1 MASAGSRKFDLVL
14 YGASGFVGRQTVV
27 TIARHALRFPG
38 LRWAV
43 AGRSRIKLNAALAAA
58 VDVVG
63 DSAAEAGVVVAD
75 ANDGPALH
83 TLAGAAQVVLST
95 AGPFAL
101 YGSALVNACVQQGTH
116 YVDITGET
124 PWVRGLINR
133 HHEQA
138 RRDGTRI
145 VPGCGFDSVPSDLGA
160 WMLTREMQ
168 RRHHSAC
175 TEVKASFS
183 MKGGFNGGTIASLLH
198 NLQDGRDVQFRQP
211 FLLNPA
217 GTEALDPAPH
227 ADPFAPHHDADF
239 DAWLGPF
246 MMGPINT
253 RVVRRSAALWA
264 ARGDTGYGEDFRYQ
278 EYMHFGRGPAAAL
291 RAAGVSTGAAIGQ
304 SALALAPMRKLLG
317 LAMPAPGE
325 GPSEKAM
332 DGGHFLCRL
341 VGRDALGHVV
351 RGSIS
356 DQGDPGNR
364 ATTKMVCEAA
374 LALVHDLPRLPDE
387 GGVLTPATAF
397 GNVLVARLRA
407 SGMHLEVEDPAGS

>member
-1 MASAGSRKFDLVL
+1 MAAARKFDLVL
-14 YGASGFVGRQTVV
+14 YGASGFVGRQTVLH
-27 TIARHALRFPG
+27 IARHALRVPG

-43 AGRSRIKLNAALAAA
+43 AGRSRVKLNAALAAA

-63 DSAAEAGVVVAD
+63 DSAADAGVLVAD
-75 ANDGPALH
+75 AHDREALRV
-83 TLAGAAQVVLST
+83 LAGDARVVLSS

-101 YGSALVNACVQQGTH
+101 YGSELVEACVQQRTH

-124 PWVRGLINR
+124 PWVRGLIDR

-138 RRDGTRI
+138 QQDGTRI

-168 RRHHSAC
+168 RRHRSAC

-183 MKGGFNGGTIASLLH
+183 MKGGFNGGTIASLMH
-198 NLQDGRDVQFRQP
+198 NLQDGRDEQFRRP

-217 GTEALDPAPH
+217 GSEPTDAAPH
-227 ADPFAPHHDADF
+227 TDPFAPHHDADF

-264 ARGDTGYGEDFRYQ
+264 ARGDTGYGEGFRYQ

-291 RAAGVSTGAAIGQ
+291 MAAGVSSGAAIGE

-317 LAMPAPGE
+317 MAMPAPGE

-332 DGGHFLCRL
+332 DGGHFRCRL
-341 VGRDALGHVV
+341 IGRDARGHVL

-374 LALVHDLPRLPDE
+374 LALVHELPQLPSD

-397 GNVLVARLRA
+397 GDVLVARLRA
-407 SGMHLEVEDPAGS
+407 AGMHLEIDAEEAA